1 MNLRVLR
8 YFLAVV
14 EEESI
19 TGASDI
25 LMISQPTLSRQ
36 LRELE
41 EELGKQLFIRGS
53 RTITL
58 TPEGELLRDRAQE
71 IIELTDRTSTE
82 ISTMSDEIAGDVY
95 IGAGESHAMRLLGQ
109 VTHDLR
115 EQHPRI
121 RCNLFSGNAV
131 AVSDQ
136 LDNGLLDFALVS
148 MPADTAKYDYIEL
161 PATDTWGLLM
171 RKDSPLAE
179 QKSIMPADLDGLP
192 VFVSSQP
199 KVTNELSGW
208 QGTNTERLNVI
219 GTYNL
224 LYNAAMMVSEGV
236 GYALCFDQIANT
248 SEESNLC
255 FRPLEP
261 RLNVRHALIWK
272 NSRTFSRPAAVFLD
286 ALRARLAAMGSTFSL

>member
-41 EELGKQLFIRGS
+41 DELGKQLFIRGS

-95 IGAGESHAMRLLGQ
+95 VGAGESHAMRLLGQ
-109 VTHDLR
+109 VTRDLR
-115 EQHPRI
+115 ARHPRI

-131 AVSDQ
+131 AVSEQ

-148 MPADTAKYDYIEL
+148 MPADTAKYDYVEL
-161 PATDTWGLLM
+161 PITDTWGLLM
-171 RKDSPLAE
+171 RKDNPLAE
-179 QKSIMPADLDGLP
+179 RESITSPDLDGLP

-199 KVTNELSGW
+199 KVVNELSGW
-208 QGTNTERLNVI
+208 RGADAERLNVI

-236 GYALCFDQIANT
+236 GYALCFDRIANT
-248 SEESNLC
+248 SEESDLC

-261 RLNVRHALIWK
+261 RLDVRHALIWK
-272 NSRTFSRPAAVFLD
+272 NSRTFSRPASLFLD
-286 ALRARLAAMGSTFSL
+286 ALRTRLANMGGTFIL